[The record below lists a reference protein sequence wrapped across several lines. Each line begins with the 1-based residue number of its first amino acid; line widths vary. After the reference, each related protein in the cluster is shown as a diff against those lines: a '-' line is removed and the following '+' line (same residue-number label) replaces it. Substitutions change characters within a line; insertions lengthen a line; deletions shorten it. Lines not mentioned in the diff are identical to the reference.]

1 MDSFY
6 LRDYLYFSCVLLII
20 FINLY
25 IFSGTGVRWYNM
37 YGAPEFKNEKILA
50 NIKKAGVELY
60 NKSKQVH

>member
-1 MDSFY
+1 M
-6 LRDYLYFSCVLLII
+6 LII